1 MNEPKILIDTESLYK
16 RIKELAQEINEYFD
30 NDKVLNV
37 ICVLKGAAMFCTE
50 LSKNLKMPLKFEYI
64 TLSSYGNSTTSSGKV
79 KSLNLNLPTFENENV
94 LIVEDIIDTG
104 LTLNYLVQ
112 FIKHN
117 CRPKDIKLAVM
128 FNKEV
133 KREYDLNPDFSAFS
147 VDDKFIVGFGLDY
160 QGFYRNLDYIG
171 YFDN

>member
-1 MNEPKILIDTESLYK
+1 MNQPKVLIDTDSLYK
-16 RIKELAQEINEYFD
+16 RIKDLANEINNHFSTNEP
-30 NDKVLNV
+30 LNV
-37 ICVLKGAAMFCTE
+37 ICVLKGAAMFCSE

-79 KSLNLNLPTFENENV
+79 KSLNLSLPSFENENV

-104 LTLNYLVQ
+104 LTLSYLTDY
-112 FIKHN
+112 IKNN
-117 CRPKDIKLAVM
+117 CSPKDVKLAVM
-128 FNKEV
+128 FNKKI
-133 KREYDLNPDFSAFS
+133 KREYDLNPDFSVFE
-147 VDDKFIVGFGLDY
+147 VDNKFIVGFGLDY